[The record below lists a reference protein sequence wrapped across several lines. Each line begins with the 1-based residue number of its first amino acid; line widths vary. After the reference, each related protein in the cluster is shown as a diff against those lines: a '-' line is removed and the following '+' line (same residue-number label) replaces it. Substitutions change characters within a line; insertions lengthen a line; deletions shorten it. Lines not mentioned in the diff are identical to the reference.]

1 MAPKPPAPISQKDVN
16 QVVQR
21 LSAAGVNLSSVSFKV
36 DKVHPYPLT
45 LYFTCGDSESLVTQA
60 ETSPRLGRYDP
71 GTPPV
76 SIVDWRKLDYTTRIY
91 CELNTSDPIRLEI
104 AEKPRG
110 LCRASILKGNEKFV
124 LDAGRMARAKV
135 WRDNDIYGLIA
146 KRLDWKDPPF
156 NIDDHV
162 AEVRRFGPN
171 VLVGIDFITPDP
183 NKLIDALKAQKSG
196 SFFRFVDPNDPTR
209 KEYNHAVLKASLMAT
224 KGYGLREAVSDVVY
238 EKSGQPV
245 GQPSITPDLTHFRKF
260 DPKPS
265 LQATALH
272 FAISAEL
279 CNVHIDQVAF
289 VFYDAQGNVIVDLER
304 AKIHTVD
311 ELGVKTKIPEFL
323 SFGNFNV
330 KNAMEK
336 AVGHTFLDVKANS
349 THLSVESGSPEKG
362 RISLTVGCENCAPL
376 TVGKALLDSTA
387 DIARLKAPRP
397 QKFESFIGVTY
408 TKTF

>member
-1 MAPKPPAPISQKDVN
+1 
-16 QVVQR
+16 
-21 LSAAGVNLSSVSFKV
+21 
-36 DKVHPYPLT
+36 
-45 LYFTCGDSESLVTQA
+45 
-60 ETSPRLGRYDP
+60 
-71 GTPPV
+71 
-76 SIVDWRKLDYTTRIY
+76 
-91 CELNTSDPIRLEI
+91 
-104 AEKPRG
+104 
-110 LCRASILKGNEKFV
+110 LKGSEKFV
-124 LDAGRMARAKV
+124 LDAGRMARSKV
-135 WRDNDIYGLIA
+135 WRDNEIYGQIA

-171 VLVGIDFITPDP
+171 VLVGIDFIARDP

-196 SFFRFVDPNDPTR
+196 SYFRFVDPFDPTR

-238 EKSGQPV
+238 EKPSQPIGQPAV
-245 GQPSITPDLTHFRKF
+245 TPDLTHFRKF

-272 FAISAEL
+272 FAISSEL

-289 VFYDAQGNVIVDLER
+289 VFYDANGNVIVDLER

-311 ELGVKTKIPEFL
+311 ELGVKTKIPEFA
-323 SFGNFNV
+323 SFGNKGV
-330 KNAMEK
+330 KNALE
-336 AVGHTFLDVKANS
+336 AALGHTFLDVTSKS
-349 THLSVESGSPEKG
+349 THLTVESGPSEKG
-362 RISLTVGCENCAPL
+362 RLALTVGCENCAPL

-397 QKFESFIGVTY
+397 QKFESFITITY
-408 TKTF
+408 TKSF